1 MSKIELIMTLQVFV
15 SSSTGFK
22 AGLQRIELTTT
33 GFIPITS
40 LDTNKRN
47 AETIIFLIHLGLLM
61 TGHRIYKLLKALVN
75 VCNEKNHVKST
86 PGTSI
91 IIIF

>member
-1 MSKIELIMTLQVFV
+1 MTLQVFV

-47 AETIIFLIHLGLLM
+47 VETIIFLIHVGLLM
-61 TGHRIYKLLKALVN
+61 TGYPIYKLLKALVN